1 MADDINENKE
11 FNNYTDATQIG
22 KRIVMAPDPTV
33 LASKLMITKIRVT
46 RVMHLH
52 DMKIEKKCIKG
63 KGQQTVPDK
72 YETYQMM

>member
-1 MADDINENKE
+1 
-11 FNNYTDATQIG
+11 
-22 KRIVMAPDPTV
+22 MAPDPTV